1 MQLKGKIKMQ
11 EMQSIYNQMPIN
23 VRASFDEYMRLHPEL
38 DFGIVY
44 NQTEWEKFERWRKG
58 H

>member
-1 MQLKGKIKMQ
+1 MQ